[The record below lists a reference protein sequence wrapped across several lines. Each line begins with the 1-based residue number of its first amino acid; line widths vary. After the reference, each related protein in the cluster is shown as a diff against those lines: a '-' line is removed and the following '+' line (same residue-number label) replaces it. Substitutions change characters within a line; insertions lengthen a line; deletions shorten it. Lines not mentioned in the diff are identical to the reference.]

1 MEKVSVKY
9 KTQVT
14 HYLNDLIFKLFKDDY
29 FSYFENAVV
38 YKNKII
44 EFIDTNI
51 ATFPARKT
59 PLRLTYLG
67 SNYIFYKSN
76 QRTTWYIFFEQK
88 GTNFIITYIMNN
100 NSKEVKWL

>member
-1 MEKVSVKY
+1 M
-9 KTQVT
+9 QVIN
-14 HYLNDLIFKLFKDDY
+14 YLNDLIFRLFKEDY
-29 FSYFENAVV
+29 FSYFENSVE

-51 ATFPARKT
+51 SIFPARKI
-59 PLRLTYLG
+59 PLRVRYLG

-88 GTNFIITYIMNN
+88 DTNFIITTIINN